1 MPWVLQSLGRDQV
14 RAVFAGLSRAAGN
27 EAGAIR
33 TPSVALRDQLQLA
46 ALHAGYSAHFEAC
59 LDGGRGAR
67 QWLLTYS
74 GESAQAEPSLSIR
87 ADCRA
92 ESRTGTVWCVTVPT
106 SSQLIVFRRVLSTEK
121 NLVVS
126 ASRPLVV
133 GNTHLGIEQSRR
145 DDLESLGFVLM
156 YFCRGSLPW
165 QGLKAAT
172 KKEKY
177 DRISEKKMSTTL
189 ELLCGQYAGSFLQQR
204 HMAV

>member
-87 ADCRA
+87 DRA
-92 ESRTGTVWCVTVPT
+92 
-106 SSQLIVFRRVLSTEK
+106 I
-121 NLVVS
+121 
-126 ASRPLVV
+126 
-133 GNTHLGIEQSRR
+133 
-145 DDLESLGFVLM
+145 
-156 YFCRGSLPW
+156 
-165 QGLKAAT
+165 AAWPPV
-172 KKEKY
+172 
-177 DRISEKKMSTTL
+177 MP
-189 ELLCGQYAGSFLQQR
+189 
-204 HMAV
+204 